1 MQTLRLDDGE
11 SIFFARELEHIKAR
25 SFDIKKVDLKARSLI
40 PMDSSAGPGDESI
53 TYRQFDSVGLAKVI
67 ANYANDLPRA
77 DVLGTEFTSPIKSMG
92 SSFGYSIQEIRA
104 AAAGGRP
111 LEQRK
116 ANSARRVM
124 SELENKIAYFG
135 DVACGLGGF
144 FTNANIPDVALP
156 ADGATTGTDFA
167 DKILTP
173 DLIIRDLNSMAN
185 TVTEQSLGVEVPD
198 TLLLPLAQFNL
209 IAATPRSSTSD
220 TTILSYFMENNRL
233 IQNADWVNELAAAN
247 SQGNLAADTG
257 IVYRRSPDVLTL
269 EIPSDYEQ
277 FAPQQQGLE
286 FEVAVHQRIGGVLI
300 YYPLAMTKCD
310 DI

>member
-1 MQTLRLDDGE
+1 METLRLDDGE

-25 SFDIKKVDLKARSLI
+25 SFDIKKVGLKARTLI
-40 PMDSSAGPGDESI
+40 PMDTSAGPGDESI
-53 TYRQFDSVGLAKVI
+53 TYEQYDSIGLAKVI

-77 DVLGTEFTSPIKSMG
+77 DVKGTEFTSRIKSLA

-104 AAAGGRP
+104 AAAGGKP
-111 LEQRK
+111 LQQRK

-156 ADGATTGTDFA
+156 ADGATAGTDFA

-173 DLIIRDLNSMAN
+173 SLIIRDLNSLAN

-198 TLLLPLAQFNL
+198 TMLLPLAQFNL
-209 IAATPRSSTSD
+209 IAATPRSDNSD
-220 TTILSYFMENNRL
+220 TTILKYFMENNRL
-233 IQNADWVNELAAAN
+233 VTNAEWVNELAAAN
-247 SQGNLAADTG
+247 SQGNLAADTA
-257 IVYRRSPDVLTL
+257 IVYRRDPDALSL
-269 EIPSDYEQ
+269 EIPQDYEQ
-277 FAPQQQGLE
+277 FAPQAQGLE

-300 YYPLAMTKCD
+300 YYPLSMVKSD
-310 DI
+310 DV